1 MSTSQAPRKRPRHLM
16 DPNNPRPAPPP
27 PGSKAIE
34 GVQKWVLS
42 VLAAT
47 TILHLS
53 AGLVVSAY
61 FIDDQYVAARV
72 GLNVIAAAFGI
83 ISVAVARVIHK
94 APIAS
99 PWLALGIVPGL
110 IGLAWCFL

>member
-1 MSTSQAPRKRPRHLM
+1 MTEQQAPRRRARHLM
-16 DPNNPRPAPPP
+16 DPDNPRPAPPRP
-27 PGSKAIE
+27 DSSASQ

-53 AGLVVSAY
+53 AGLVISAV
-61 FIDDQYVAARV
+61 FIGDEYDAARI

-83 ISVAVARVIHK
+83 ISVAVARVIHRK
-94 APIAS
+94 PIGS

-110 IGLAWCFL
+110 IGLAICYL

>member
-1 MSTSQAPRKRPRHLM
+1 MSQPQAPRRRARHLM
-16 DPNNPRPAPPP
+16 DPDNPRPAPPP

-53 AGLVVSAY
+53 AGLVIAAV
-61 FIDDQYVAARV
+61 FIDEQYVAARI
-72 GLNVIAAAFGI
+72 GLNIIAGGFGI
-83 ISVAVARVIHK
+83 IAVAVARVIHR
-94 APIAS
+94 APVAS
-99 PWLALGIVPGL
+99 PWLALGLVPTA
-110 IGLAWCFL
+110 IGLLVCYA